1 MTVEDSMVSD
11 LPQFYETLSTLSTQC
26 TGLEA
31 AIDKVLEHTQ
41 DTNTSQG
48 VSLLQLKNQTLVQY
62 LLSLSVLMLNKVE
75 GKEEIDEA
83 VWPSIVA
90 RTTIERIRPLEQKIQ
105 YQIDKLLKSSTNTEL
120 SYKPDLDELE
130 SSGEEEGGEDEK
142 YRAPRVAATHYHEP
156 VSKQMKKKGEE
167 TVKLGRGILQELQ
180 SEMSS
185 TPAQVSHANPHKQ
198 DKRSRDRQEYE
209 EEHFVRMTN
218 SKQDKKK
225 QRVSSG
231 FNSIMNFDDEE
242 MIRSAEKERGGGG
255 GLKKGKGK
263 KGKKGKKKFKSGT
276 KK

>member
-1 MTVEDSMVSD
+1 MTVEDTMVSD

-31 AIDKVLEHTQ
+31 AIDKVLEFAQ

-75 GKEEIDEA
+75 GKEEIDGA

-105 YQIDKLLKSSTNTEL
+105 YQIDKLLKSSNNAEL
-120 SYKPDLDELE
+120 SYRPNLDELE
-130 SSGEEEGGEDEK
+130 SSGDEEEGEK

-167 TVKLGRGILQELQ
+167 AVKLGRGILQDLQ

-185 TPAQVSHANPHKQ
+185 TPAQESHANPNKQ

-209 EEHFVRMTN
+209 EENFVRMTN
-218 SKQDKKK
+218 SKQEKKK
-225 QRVSSG
+225 QRISSG
-231 FNSIMNFDDEE
+231 FNSLLMFDDEE

-263 KGKKGKKKFKSGT
+263 KGKKGKKKFKS

>member
-1 MTVEDSMVSD
+1 MGD

-26 TGLEA
+26 TGLEE
-31 AIDKVLEHTQ
+31 AIDKIVEYAR
-41 DTNTSQG
+41 DKDTSQG

-62 LLSLSVLMLNKVE
+62 LLSLSVLLLNKVE
-75 GKEEIDEA
+75 GKEDIDEA
-83 VWPSIVA
+83 VWHSIVA

-105 YQIDKLLKSSTNTEL
+105 YQIDKMLKCSNNTEL
-120 SYKPDLDELE
+120 SYKPDIEELE
-130 SSGEEEGGEDEK
+130 SSGGEEEEEEK
-142 YRAPRVAATHYHEP
+142 YRAPRVAAQHYHEP
-156 VSKQMKKKGEE
+156 VSKQMQKKSED
-167 TVKLGRGILQELQ
+167 TVKLGRGVLQELQ

-185 TPAQVSHANPHKQ
+185 SPALVSHANPLKQ

-225 QRVSSG
+225 QRLSSG
-231 FNSIMNFDDEE
+231 FNSIMSFDDEE

-263 KGKKGKKKFKSGT
+263 KGKKGKKKFRS